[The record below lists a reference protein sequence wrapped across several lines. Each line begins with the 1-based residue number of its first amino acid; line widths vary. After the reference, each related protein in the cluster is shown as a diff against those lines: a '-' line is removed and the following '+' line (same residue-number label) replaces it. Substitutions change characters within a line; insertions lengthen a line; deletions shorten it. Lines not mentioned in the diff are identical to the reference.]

1 MDIKRISL
9 AVVGTLL
16 VGMLIAPGI
25 SAFQRGQNRLSNS
38 DFESDTIGDLPNQWM
53 IEKGG

>member
-1 MDIKRISL
+1 MKKMSL

-25 SAFQRGQNRLSNS
+25 SAFQKGENRLSNS
-38 DFESDTIGDLPNQWM
+38 DFEKDTVGDLPEQWM